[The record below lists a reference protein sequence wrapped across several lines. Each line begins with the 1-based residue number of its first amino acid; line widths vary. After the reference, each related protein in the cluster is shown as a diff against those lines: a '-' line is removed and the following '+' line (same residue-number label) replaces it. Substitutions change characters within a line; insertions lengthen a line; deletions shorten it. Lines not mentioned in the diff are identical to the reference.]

1 MNKKVL
7 FISIAAVLG
16 VVGFLLLTQPAEE
29 TSGVPSDHQ
38 YSQGSSG
45 VVLTEYGDFQCPG
58 CRAYYPVIKQIKEE
72 FRDTVTFQ
80 YRHLPLETLH
90 VNARA
95 ASRASEAA
103 HLQGKFWEMHDRLY
117 ETQDTWKD
125 GGDPLSIFTSFA
137 SDLGLDTAKFAE
149 DYRSTTVNSIINA
162 DIAEF
167 KKTGAELSTPTFFLD
182 GKKIEEPQASPEY
195 FQALLSEAIN
205 ARTGASEITETP
217 TEATEPAAE

>member
-7 FISIAAVLG
+7 LISIAVVVG
-16 VVGFLLLTQPAEE
+16 VVGFLAFTQPAEE
-29 TSGVPSDHQ
+29 TAGTPSEHL

-58 CRAYYPVIKQIKEE
+58 CRAYYPFIKQIKEE
-72 FRDTVTFQ
+72 YKDTVTFQ

-95 ASRASEAA
+95 ASRAAEAA
-103 HLQGKFWEMHDRLY
+103 HLQGKFWEMHDLLY
-117 ETQDTWKD
+117 ENQDAWKD
-125 GGDPLSIFTSFA
+125 TGDPLSVFTSFA
-137 SDLGLDTAKFAE
+137 TQLNLDTTKFAV
-149 DYRSTTVNSIINA
+149 DYRSSVVNGIINA

-182 GKKIEEPQASPEY
+182 GKKIEEPQAAIEY
-195 FQALLSEAIN
+195 FQALLDEAIA
-205 ARTGASEITETP
+205 ARSGNQASTDNASESTQ
-217 TEATEPAAE
+217 PAAE